1 MRECLK
7 FYIDGHWVKP
17 VSGVTVE
24 VINPATEQI
33 SGSVAMGAAPDVDR
47 AVKAARVA
55 FESYS
60 KTRVE
65 ERAALL
71 ARIADEYRNR
81 FVDMAEA
88 ISEEMGAPA
97 KLARE
102 AHSASGLAH
111 IETALAVLKRFA
123 FQETLGSTL
132 VVKEPIGVCALI
144 TPWNW
149 PANQIACKV
158 APALAAGCTMVLK
171 PSELA
176 PYSAQIWAQILDAAG
191 TPAGVFNLVQGDG
204 AHVGAALA
212 GHADV
217 DMVSFTGSTRA
228 GVEVAR
234 GAAPTIKRVHQELGG
249 KSPHI
254 VLEGA
259 DMAAAVNAGVRA
271 VMRNSGQSC
280 NAPTRLLVPRSR
292 MAEAVAHARKAAESL
307 SVGPAEA
314 DMGPVV
320 SQVQWEKIQ
329 GLIRQGIEEGA
340 LVVAGGLGKPEGLST
355 GYYVKPTVLAEV
367 DNGMSVARDEI
378 FGPVLVIIGYES
390 MDEAVQIANDT
401 PYGLAAYVSGADL
414 SMSRRVAE
422 RLRAGQV
429 NINGAPPNLNAPFGG
444 YKQSGNGREWGE
456 AGFHEFLETKAILG
470 YFPQ

>member
-158 APALAAGCTMVLK
+158 APALAVGS
-171 PSELA
+171 PSE
-176 PYSAQIWAQILDAAG
+176 
-191 TPAGVFNLVQGDG
+191 
-204 AHVGAALA
+204 
-212 GHADV
+212 
-217 DMVSFTGSTRA
+217 
-228 GVEVAR
+228 
-234 GAAPTIKRVHQELGG
+234 
-249 KSPHI
+249 
-254 VLEGA
+254 
-259 DMAAAVNAGVRA
+259 
-271 VMRNSGQSC
+271 
-280 NAPTRLLVPRSR
+280 
-292 MAEAVAHARKAAESL
+292 
-307 SVGPAEA
+307 
-314 DMGPVV
+314 
-320 SQVQWEKIQ
+320 
-329 GLIRQGIEEGA
+329 
-340 LVVAGGLGKPEGLST
+340 
-355 GYYVKPTVLAEV
+355 
-367 DNGMSVARDEI
+367 
-378 FGPVLVIIGYES
+378 
-390 MDEAVQIANDT
+390 
-401 PYGLAAYVSGADL
+401 
-414 SMSRRVAE
+414 
-422 RLRAGQV
+422 
-429 NINGAPPNLNAPFGG
+429 
-444 YKQSGNGREWGE
+444 
-456 AGFHEFLETKAILG
+456 
-470 YFPQ
+470 